1 MLFKKHNLFLLVL
14 RLDLPPSASQ
24 RCGASGPSGGQPV
37 PARPPAELSD
47 APQALPSKRPIYHQL
62 RGCAG
67 QDAILSP
74 NEGRLLSPC
83 SLGSDHLLGCCL
95 STGRLQPRAS
105 MQPPPRGVPA
115 PGCPHGPGGAGLP
128 PGRPSRPASAG
139 TPAPGPSP
147 PRRSS
152 RSGAPPGV
160 AVERQACL
168 VL

>member
-47 APQALPSKRPIYHQL
+47 APQALPSKRPIYTQL

-95 STGRLQPRAS
+95 STGRL
-105 MQPPPRGVPA
+105 QPPPRGVPA

-152 RSGAPPGV
+152 LSGAPPGV